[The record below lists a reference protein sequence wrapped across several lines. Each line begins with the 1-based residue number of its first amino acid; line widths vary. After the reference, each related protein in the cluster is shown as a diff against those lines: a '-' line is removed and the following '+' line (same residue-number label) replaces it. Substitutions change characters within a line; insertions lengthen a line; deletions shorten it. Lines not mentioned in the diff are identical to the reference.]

1 MNNSFVHICTNEEI
15 TKHLNQKLEQSLNVL
30 LDQLEQE
37 EALLRGHVDS
47 AQDSID
53 SGPCILK
60 SIREVTQMLN
70 VKLEINKLSMVVE
83 QIDDS
88 VMMTDT
94 AGVITYVNQAF
105 CDHLGYSKEEVIGNT
120 PKLFKSH
127 QHDKSFYENL
137 WETISEGNVY
147 RTTLINKKKS
157 NDLLY
162 EDKTISPLKN
172 DKGEIVGFVS
182 TGKDVT
188 KEMLMRQEVERIAMI
203 DQLTGIYNRH
213 KFEQLLCLERE
224 RSRRFGQQL
233 SLILIDIDHFKLI
246 NDTYGHD
253 AGDEMLNHLV
263 KIIQDNIR
271 QIDIFARWGGEEFL
285 ILTPDTDLD
294 NIQILAEKLRL
305 AVEKADFPKV
315 SRITISQGVA
325 TFEKEDTFE
334 DVFKR
339 GDKGLYWAKKHG
351 RNLVGVIRSST

>member
-1 MNNSFVHICTNEEI
+1 MPLCSNEEI
-15 TKHLNQKLEQSLNVL
+15 SEHLNKKLDQSLNVL
-30 LDQLEQE
+30 LDQLKQG
-37 EALLRGHVDS
+37 EALLCGQADS
-47 AQDSID
+47 AQNSIYR
-53 SGPCILK
+53 GPCILK
-60 SIREVTQMLN
+60 SIGDITQLLKM
-70 VKLEINKLSMVVE
+70 KLEINSLSMVVE

-88 VMMTDT
+88 VMMTDIE
-94 AGVITYVNQAF
+94 GVITYVNKAF
-105 CDHLGYSKEEVIGNT
+105 CDHLGYSREELIGNT
-120 PKLFKSH
+120 PKLFKSY

-137 WETISEGNVY
+137 WKTILEGNVY

-162 EDKTISPLKN
+162 EDKTITPLKN
-172 DKGEIVGFVS
+172 DIGEIVGFVS

-188 KEMLMRQEVERIAMI
+188 KEILMRHEVERIAMI

-253 AGDEMLNHLV
+253 AGDEVLKHLV

-305 AVEKADFPKV
+305 AVEKADFPT
-315 SRITISQGVA
+315 SSYITISQGVA

-339 GDKGLYWAKKHG
+339 MDKGLYWAKKHG
-351 RNLVGVIRSST
+351 RNQVGVIGSSVEQF

>member
-15 TKHLNQKLEQSLNVL
+15 TKHLNQKLDQSLNVL

-37 EALLRGHVDS
+37 EALLRGQADS
-47 AQDSID
+47 LQDSVE

-60 SIREVTQMLN
+60 SIRDVTKMLN

-94 AGVITYVNQAF
+94 SGVITYVNKAF
-105 CDHLGYSKEEVIGNT
+105 CNHLGYSREELIGNT

-127 QHDKSFYENL
+127 QHDKSFYEDL
-137 WETISEGNVY
+137 WKTISEGNVY
-147 RTTLINKKKS
+147 RTTLINKKKT

-162 EDKTISPLKN
+162 EDKTITPLKN
-172 DKGEIVGFVS
+172 DQGEIVGFVS

-188 KEMLMRQEVERIAMI
+188 KEILMRQEVERIAMI

-233 SLILIDIDHFKLI
+233 SLILIDIDHFKVI

-253 AGDEMLNHLV
+253 TGDEILKHLV
-263 KIIQDNIR
+263 EIIQDNIR
-271 QIDIFARWGGEEFL
+271 KIDIFARWGGEEFL
-285 ILTPDTDLD
+285 VLTPDTDLD

-305 AVEKADFPKV
+305 AVQKADF
-315 SRITISQGVA
+315 SNSSHITISQGVA
-325 TFEKEDTFE
+325 TFKNEDTFE
-334 DVFKR
+334 DIFKR
-339 GDKGLYWAKKHG
+339 VDKGLYWAKKHG
-351 RNLVGVIRSST
+351 RNQVGVITS